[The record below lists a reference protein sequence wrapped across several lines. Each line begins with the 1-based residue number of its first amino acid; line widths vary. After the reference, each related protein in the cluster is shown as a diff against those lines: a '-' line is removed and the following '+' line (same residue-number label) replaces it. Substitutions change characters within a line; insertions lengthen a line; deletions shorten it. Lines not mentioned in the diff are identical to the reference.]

1 MKSVCSSDD
10 SWPFSP
16 DAVDVI
22 GSPKLSRLFAALK
35 LECPNEISPLSLPEP
50 QYTENLQVIEYLSS
64 SDLMELCT
72 PRNVDHKRA
81 DQAELVHSRSYETLK
96 CFSSPQ
102 RQPREV
108 SPRKF
113 PQWDIWFPSGV
124 EIYSSPLNEVY
135 VFPPPVGNANRSRR
149 SSGTKMAGYHFIEN
163 ERSEKLTKLEPLLPK
178 NDPRILETMET
189 LAAVCHNQAK
199 YAQAE
204 GWYRKI
210 IAIREITDHA
220 LSPKTLWAQI
230 FLCET
235 LNCQSKDFEA
245 NEILQSINTAIMTQ
259 FEPSHSIV
267 LAFLT
272 ITILVA
278 FGLGDARGQEVH
290 CRELV
295 QITLEAFGPR
305 HSATL
310 DAIAML
316 TTPLFNE
323 GSVEESENLLWAM
336 MQLSNEVKEIEAEV
350 TIGRMCYSADLL
362 YQRRQYASS
371 VELCRAQLERAK
383 ITLGDGHLVTMRCSS
398 RLGVGLRQ
406 LGNLNESEEI
416 LRDTIKME
424 SEVLGSEYWQTRDS
438 MYELG

>member
-1 MKSVCSSDD
+1 
-10 SWPFSP
+10 
-16 DAVDVI
+16 
-22 GSPKLSRLFAALK
+22 
-35 LECPNEISPLSLPEP
+35 
-50 QYTENLQVIEYLSS
+50 
-64 SDLMELCT
+64 
-72 PRNVDHKRA
+72 
-81 DQAELVHSRSYETLK
+81 
-96 CFSSPQ
+96 
-102 RQPREV
+102 
-108 SPRKF
+108 
-113 PQWDIWFPSGV
+113 
-124 EIYSSPLNEVY
+124 
-135 VFPPPVGNANRSRR
+135 
-149 SSGTKMAGYHFIEN
+149 MAGYHFIEN

-272 ITILVA
+272 IKILVA

-438 MYELG
+438 MYELGWTLMAGRQYAEAMPWFQKAFWERSDSILADTRRAKNACNSLGACYERLGLYQDARDLYLYYINQIRIAKGGDHPHIVEVQDWISGLP